1 LKTELSPAARL
12 PLLLYNLAFPFVF
25 LAMLPSLVRRMVHR
39 GNFRRNFGQR
49 FGRFSPALCSRLG
62 RGPRTWIHSISVGE
76 TLLALKLARKM
87 KELEPSLQVVLSVTT
102 STGYAIAEAE
112 RADWLEPI
120 YNPLDALPFVKRT
133 LAVVRPRRLIFIEA
147 IWPNLLAQARSRGI
161 PIALIPR
168 LSPRSERR
176 FRKARHFT
184 GPLFRAIDRI
194 ALPEQADIARWES
207 LGADPA
213 ALTVTGNIKFDYAG
227 KPPDRL
233 DAFRDI
239 LRRLGVSDGS
249 PILLGGSTFPGEERI
264 LAEACRTLRTEHP
277 DLFLIIVPRHVERTS
292 EVAAELTAAGLNFA
306 LRTGDAARNADSL
319 IVNTTGELRDWY
331 HLATVVFIGKSLTA
345 TGGQNPVEAVVAGKP
360 VLFGPHMEN
369 FQPLVATWLA
379 AGAAIEVRDA
389 DQLAR
394 ELSALLRDPARRQN
408 LAQAAANLAAIHRGA
423 TERAARLLQHL

>member
-1 LKTELSPAARL
+1 
-12 PLLLYNLAFPFVF
+12 
-25 LAMLPSLVRRMVHR
+25 MLPSILRRMIRR

-49 FGRFSPALCSRLG
+49 FGRFSPAVRASLAQGS
-62 RGPRTWIHSISVGE
+62 RTWIHSISVGE
-76 TLLALKLARKM
+76 TLLALKLAGKM
-87 KELEPSLQVVLSVTT
+87 KELDPSLQVVLSVTT

-112 RADWLEPI
+112 KTNWLEPI

-133 LAVVRPRRLIFIEA
+133 LAVVRPQRLIFIEA

-176 FRKARHFT
+176 FRKARFFT

-194 ALPEQADIARWES
+194 AVPEQADVVRWQS

-213 ALTVTGNIKFDYAG
+213 ALVVTGNIKFDYADR
-227 KPPDRL
+227 PPERL

-239 LRRLGVSDGS
+239 LRRLGVADGS

-264 LAEACRTLRTEHP
+264 LAEACRILRAEYS
-277 DLFLIIVPRHVERTS
+277 DLFLIIVPRHVERTN
-292 EVAAELTAAGLNFA
+292 EVAAELTAAGFSFA
-306 LRTGDAARNADSL
+306 LRTGAGERPAESL

-360 VLFGPHMEN
+360 VLFGPRMEN
-369 FQPLVATWLA
+369 FQPLVSTWLA
-379 AGAAIEVRDA
+379 AGAAIEVRNA
-389 DQLAR
+389 QQLAQ
-394 ELSALLRDPARRQN
+394 ELSALLADPARRQD
-408 LAQAAANLAAIHRGA
+408 LAQAAANLASVHRGA
-423 TERAARLLQHL
+423 TGRTARLLQHL